1 MRKISLLML
10 GCLCSLSANAGVNV
24 GQLTTEG
31 LVAPLNV
38 ETSSPRLS
46 WIITSDERDVMQ
58 TSYHILVATDP
69 SLLALGK
76 ADIWDS
82 GVVSSDQSVWVP
94 YTGDKIADNTRC
106 YWQVKVKTTRGES
119 PWSPV
124 AEWGM
129 GIVGE
134 GHWGGRWIGW
144 EGPFEW
150 DIEDSH
156 SRMSSRYLRKEF
168 KTQDKTIKRATAH
181 ISGLGLYEMYING
194 EKVGE
199 DVLAPAPTDYRRTTL
214 YNSYDVTDMLKGD
227 GAENAIGVTLGNGRY
242 YTMRQNYKPYKIPN
256 FGYPKMRLNLI
267 IEYTDGSR
275 QRINSDEKWKL
286 TAQGPIRSNNEYD
299 GEIYDARMELGEWT
313 SPGYD
318 DSSWLNAQRA
328 ELPYGVL
335 RGNTAPNMKVMRTLM
350 PKTIKKIGDKY
361 IVDFG
366 QNMAG
371 WVKISVK
378 DVAEGDTVTIRYAE
392 RMTQDSTA
400 LSVENLRHAQSTDRY
415 VANGKEK
422 GAKWSP
428 KFSYHGFQYV
438 EVDGIDNL
446 SQEDIEAEFVYDNLP
461 DNGSFASSNDILN
474 AIHRNAWWGI
484 ASNYKGVPVDC
495 PQRDERQPWTGDH
508 NMGTWGENFL
518 FNNGT
523 FYAKWM
529 DDMRQ
534 SQREDGC
541 LPDIAPAFYNY
552 YTSDMTWSST
562 LPVVCDML
570 YEQTGNIQPILR
582 NYDAM
587 ARWMRHIR
595 EDYTDKQGLITAD
608 KYGDWCVP
616 PEKPELVHSQ
626 DPARKTDGVL
636 IASAYYYKMCQLMAK
651 FARLQGLDAQAE
663 QWEADADKVKDAFN
677 AKFLTVK
684 EGTSPV
690 KTPHILYPDSIFYG
704 NNTAT
709 ANVLPLAFGMVPEK
723 YSQAVAD
730 NLIKTIVETNNGHIS
745 TGVIGVNWLMRL
757 LSEIG
762 RGDVAAMLATNT
774 TYPSYGY
781 EISKGAT
788 TIWEL
793 WNGDTADWRMNS
805 NNHVMML
812 GDLLNWYY
820 QDLAG
825 FNPAKPGYKEIL
837 LKPDFSIQQLDSVSA
852 TYNTPYGVLEGSWVK
867 TPMHIKW
874 NIVIPCNT
882 TATVVVPTPYKNAV
896 KAPGAKY
903 VRSEGNN
910 SYWTVGS
917 GSYTFNIDVDPALG
931 QNRAG
936 LLTDQFLYEK
946 SSFPECHGSTILELE
961 NGDLVAA
968 FFGGTKEK
976 NPDCVIWVCRKLKGA
991 TEWTAPEIAADGVFN
1006 LNDPDIAK
1014 AGLTGINAETTPA
1027 SKGPVGPHFDGDM
1040 ENSRRKA
1047 CWNPVLFR
1055 IPGQDEIM
1063 LYYKIGS
1070 NVGDWTGWV
1079 VKSNDGGRTWSQ
1091 REPLPDGIL
1100 GPIKNKPEYIDGRI
1114 LAPSSRE
1121 GKGWRVWM
1129 EYSDDGG
1136 KTWSSTGELPTDST
1150 FRSDRDYIEPIYA
1163 IQPSILELADGRLQI
1178 LCRTRNS
1185 KIATSYSDDNGTTWT
1200 PMTLIDMP
1208 NNNSGTDAVT
1218 LADGKHVLIYNDFA
1232 TIPGTPKGVRNPLCV
1247 AISDDGTNWTNVLT
1261 LEDSPVSQYSYPSII
1276 QGKDG
1281 KLHAVYTWRRQ
1292 RIKYSEIDPKVLEKT
1307 AKEMNK

>member
-10 GCLCSLSANAGVNV
+10 GCLLSYAAKAGVNV

-38 ETSSPRLS
+38 ETPSPRLS

-69 SLLALGK
+69 SLLLQGK

-82 GVVSSDQSVWVP
+82 GVVPSDQSVWVP
-94 YTGDKIADNTRC
+94 YAGKKIADNTRC
-106 YWQVKVKTTRGES
+106 YWQVKVNTTRVES
-119 PWSPV
+119 SWSPV
-124 AEWGM
+124 AEWGT

-150 DIEDSH
+150 DVEDSH
-156 SRMSSRYLRKEF
+156 SRLSSRYFRKEF
-168 KTQDKTIKRATAH
+168 KTEDKTIKRATVH
-181 ISGLGLYEMYING
+181 ISGLGLYELYING
-194 EKVGE
+194 DKVGD

-227 GAENAIGVTLGNGRY
+227 GAENAIGVTLGNGRF

-256 FGYPKMRLNLI
+256 FGYPKMRLNLV

-318 DSSWLNAQRA
+318 DSAWLNAQRA
-328 ELPYGVL
+328 ELPYGTL
-335 RGNTAPNMKVMRTLM
+335 RGNTSPNMKVMRTLK

-392 RMTQDSTA
+392 RMTPDSTA

-415 VANGKEK
+415 IANGKEK

-438 EVDGIDNL
+438 EVDGINNL
-446 SQEDIEAEFVYDNLP
+446 RPEDIEAEFVFDNLP
-461 DNGSFASSNDILN
+461 DNGSFASSNPTLN

-529 DDMRQ
+529 DDMRE

-582 NYDAM
+582 NYEAM
-587 ARWMRHIR
+587 TKWMNHIR
-595 EDYTDKQGLITAD
+595 ADFTNKKGLITAD

-626 DPARKTDGVL
+626 DPARKTDGTL

-651 FARLQGLDAQAE
+651 FARLQGLDAQAQ

-677 AKFLTVK
+677 SEFLTVK

-690 KTPHILYPDSIFYG
+690 KTHHVLYPDSIFYG

-709 ANVLPLAFGMVPEK
+709 ANVLPLAFDMVPDK
-723 YSQAVAD
+723 YRQAVAD
-730 NLIKTIVETNNGHIS
+730 NLIKTIIETNNGHIS

-757 LSEIG
+757 LTEIG
-762 RGDVAAMLATNT
+762 RGDVAALLATNT

-852 TYNTPYGVLEGSWVK
+852 TYSTPYGVLGGSWVK
-867 TPMHIKW
+867 TPMHITW
-874 NIVIPCNT
+874 NIEIPCNT
-882 TATVVVPTPYKNAV
+882 TAIVVVPTPDKKAV
-896 KAPGAKY
+896 KVNGAKY
-903 VRSEGNN
+903 LRSEGNN
-910 SYWTVGS
+910 SYWSVGS
-917 GSYTFNIDVDPALG
+917 GKYTFNIDVDPALG
-931 QNRAG
+931 NNRAG
-936 LLTDQFLYEK
+936 ILTDQFLYETA
-946 SSFPECHGSTILELE
+946 SFPECHGSTILELD
-961 NGDLVAA
+961 NGDLVAS

-976 NPDCVIWVCRKLKGA
+976 NPDCVIWVCRKPKGA

-1006 LNDPDIAK
+1006 LNDPNIAK
-1014 AGLTGINAETTPA
+1014 AGLSGINAETTPA

-1055 IPGQDEIM
+1055 IPGTDEIM
-1063 LYYKIGS
+1063 LFYKIGS
-1070 NVGDWTGWV
+1070 SVGDWTGWV
-1079 VKSNDGGRTWSQ
+1079 VKSNDGGKTWSK
-1091 REPLPDGIL
+1091 REPLPDGVL
-1100 GPIKNKPEYIDGRI
+1100 GPIKNKPEYINGRI
-1114 LAPSSRE
+1114 IAPSSRE
-1121 GKGWRVWM
+1121 GKGWRAWI

-1163 IQPSILELADGRLQI
+1163 IQPSILKLKDGRLQI

-1185 KIATSYSDDNGTTWT
+1185 KIATSYSSDNGTTWT
-1200 PMTLIDMP
+1200 PITLIDMP

-1218 LADGKHVLIYNDFA
+1218 LDDGTHVLIYNDFA

-1247 AISDDGTNWTNVLT
+1247 AVSEDGTNWTNVLT

-1292 RIKYSEIDPKVLEKT
+1292 RIKYSEIDPKILEKT
-1307 AKEMNK
+1307 AKAQK